1 VPQLPD
7 IAGICIFI
15 TIMTALSIPII
26 AVIKHKPKNP
36 RLEKKVEDLETR
48 IAQLESENANKT
60 IEIDS
65 MKKEISYTV
74 RLIGKD

>member
-1 VPQLPD
+1 MPD

-36 RLEKKVEDLETR
+36 KLEEKIHSLELR
-48 IAQLESENANKT
+48 IIQLESENASKS

-65 MKKEISYTV
+65 VKKEISFTNK
-74 RLIGKD
+74 LIEKN